1 MCIVITAFCILIL
14 YFSLYNLAFV
24 FVIYVISY
32 IQKFREYLEGSNLI
46 SKLQAKH
53 DILKKALAEGKSLS
67 QSSLVLYF
75 VRQTLI
81 SISSLLNLLLFF
93 LQDTKLNCW
102 LQGKVLSCRID
113 NKCCISL
120 LCFGSLKLSSF
131 AFFLLFVRVSA
142 VGGRTPTAS
151 TR

>member
-1 MCIVITAFCILIL
+1 MCTVITAFCTLIL
-14 YFSLYNLAFV
+14 YLIVYNLAFV

-67 QSSLVLYF
+67 QSSLVLHF

-81 SISSLLNLLLFF
+81 SISSPLNLLLF
-93 LQDTKLNCW
+93 
-102 LQGKVLSCRID
+102 
-113 NKCCISL
+113 SL
-120 LCFGSLKLSSF
+120 AGYK
-131 AFFLLFVRVSA
+131 AELL
-142 VGGRTPTAS
+142 T